1 MKNLTISRVDRAYSP
16 VADLHSVPMIR
27 LFDERDIRFLRA
39 VPGHTAHRE
48 AAFRNRRCRIFRG
61 YLRSLWA
68 EFLLAQT
75 ELETVQIE
83 SPEFHRS
90 LAMAVTRCRFRLGL
104 AMIPA
109 YLCLFRYRWHLGPVG
124 LERVVRRLEAIRG
137 EIRAWIPGIS

>member
-1 MKNLTISRVDRAYSP
+1 
-16 VADLHSVPMIR
+16 MIR
-27 LFDERDIRFLRA
+27 LFDNRDIQFLRA
-39 VPGHTAHRE
+39 VPGHTARRE
-48 AAFRNRRCRIFRG
+48 TAFRSRRCRIFRG

-83 SPEFHRS
+83 SPEFHRQ
-90 LAMAVTRCRFRLGL
+90 LARTVARCRVHLAL

-109 YLCLFRYRWHLGPVG
+109 YLCLFRYRWHLGPAG
-124 LERVVRRLEAIRG
+124 LERVVRRLEGIRG